1 MLRIKMTDKMIA
13 KVSDVPAGSSKSF
26 QYKDEDYILV
36 NVEGSLR
43 AYANKCTHLGCSFAF
58 KDGLFRCPCHGSQF
72 DPLTGAVVK
81 GPAKKPLKSVKIEIE
96 EGKIFFE
103 D

>member
-1 MLRIKMTDKMIA
+1 MTDAMIA

-26 QYKDEDYILV
+26 QHNDEDYILV

-43 AYANKCTHLGCSFAF
+43 AYMNKCTHLGCSFIF

-72 DPLTGAVVK
+72 DPLTGGVIH
-81 GPAKKPLKSVKIEIE
+81 GPAKKPLTSIDVFISGDKIYVR
-96 EGKIFFE
+96 
-103 D
+103 

>member
-1 MLRIKMTDKMIA
+1 MTDAVIA

-26 QYKDEDYILV
+26 QHNDEDYILV
-36 NVEGSLR
+36 NVEGSFH
-43 AYANKCTHLGCSFAF
+43 AYLNRCTHLGCSFAF

-72 DPLTGAVVK
+72 DPMTGAVVK
-81 GPAKKPLKSVKIEIE
+81 GPAKKLLKSVKIEVVNE
-96 EGKIFFE
+96 KIFLE